1 MKSNYNN
8 LKRNR
13 LNKLHQWW
21 EQAKLIMWN
30 VNIVKGVLK
39 KVIFCEN
46 KLILKDIA
54 ESHIPKCKN
63 TIARPKPPRSGK
75 K

>member
-1 MKSNYNN
+1 
-8 LKRNR
+8 
-13 LNKLHQWW
+13 
-21 EQAKLIMWN
+21 
-30 VNIVKGVLK
+30 VKGVLK